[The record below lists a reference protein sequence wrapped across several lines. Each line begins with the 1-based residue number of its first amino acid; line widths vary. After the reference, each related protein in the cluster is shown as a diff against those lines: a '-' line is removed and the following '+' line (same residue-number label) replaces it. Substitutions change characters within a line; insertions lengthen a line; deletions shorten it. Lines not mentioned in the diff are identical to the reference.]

1 MTQEEIAS
9 YAGKVFGFCLRRLGN
24 VEDAR
29 DLSQDI
35 LCEALASMNKKPLEH
50 PEAWL
55 WGVARNCLCRFL
67 RKKPSGMVSLDADDL
82 IQTIVQP
89 EQEDLSQEANAAFT
103 ALHTLAA
110 SHREIMVDYYVSG
123 LTCAQIAA
131 KRGLPSE
138 TVRSRL
144 FYGRDKLRKRWQMKM
159 TENRI
164 YQRNEWFITGNGD
177 VNTSLL
183 SRQIVRSILAA
194 CSSQFQSIDD
204 LSLATG
210 IPAMYIEDELK
221 PLVDAGAL
229 ECQNSRCR
237 TGMIIHQE
245 AFSKKAEAFLLEH
258 ARRLA
263 PVLSK
268 ELDQLL
274 PKLRSVGF
282 HGCDLP
288 EERLCWTVIPML
300 MREAIT
306 MARSNHP
313 ELVRGDFP
321 LRADGSRGWLCAYLE
336 PEHSYFSGC
345 NAYFRDGS
353 RFRYYWSHDLFSEG
367 LNRLLKKLENE
378 RITDASV
385 SLPED
390 LLAECIRYDLI
401 IRKGDLF
408 EWNIPVFT
416 KEEIQTFAE
425 FLHASAGRL
434 REQLLPAVN
443 GLYEMMRREIP
454 AHLHDQIRG
463 VFGIECNTIIAMLC
477 ELLLLKPE
485 CDPFAGQIVMLLD
498 APAALPL

>member
-1 MTQEEIAS
+1 MTQEEIAG
-9 YAGKVFGFCLRRLGN
+9 YAGKVFGFCLKRLGN

-29 DLSQDI
+29 DLSQEI
-35 LCEALASMNKKPLEH
+35 LCEALASMNNKTLTH

-55 WGVARNCLCRFL
+55 WGVAHNCLCRFL

-89 EQEDLSQEANAAFT
+89 EQEDLSEEANAAFA

-123 LTCAQIAA
+123 LSCLQIAG
-131 KRGLPSE
+131 KHGLPAE

-144 FYGRDKLRKRWQMKM
+144 FYGREKLRKRWQMKM

-177 VNTSLL
+177 VNTALL
-183 SRQIVRSILAA
+183 QRQIVRSILTA
-194 CSSQFQSIDD
+194 CTSQFQSIDD

-210 IPAMYIEDELK
+210 IPALYIEDELK

-229 ECQNSRCR
+229 ECQNNRYR

-245 AFSKKAEAFLLEH
+245 AFSKKAESFLLEH
-258 ARRLA
+258 ARKIA

-268 ELDQLL
+268 ELELLL
-274 PKLRSVGF
+274 PKLRSIGF

-288 EERLCWTVIPML
+288 RERLCWTVIPML

-306 MARSNHP
+306 MARAVKP
-313 ELVRGDFP
+313 ELIRGDFP
-321 LRADGSRGWLCAYLE
+321 LHPDGSRGWLCAYLE
-336 PEHSYFSGC
+336 PEHPYFSGC

-353 RFRYYWSHDLFSEG
+353 RFRYHWSRDLFSEQ
-367 LNRLLKKLENE
+367 LNRVLMKLENE
-378 RITDASV
+378 RITDTTV
-385 SLPED
+385 SLPDD
-390 LLAECIRYDLI
+390 LLADCIRYDLI
-401 IRKGDLF
+401 IRKGDRF

-416 KEEIQTFAE
+416 RDEIKAYADLLHTCAE
-425 FLHASAGRL
+425 GLYQH
-434 REQLLPAVN
+434 LLPAVD
-443 GLYEMMRREIP
+443 GLYEMMRKEIP